1 MASKQMRV
9 FFKRLMWVF
18 IPPVLVFVVGVGA
31 LEAYLI
37 HRMTHPQRTKLYGS
51 PRDFQVIMQQPIW
64 SEEKWKDSDGTY
76 CYGWCLSRGRPA
88 PAVILSHGYGSNRS
102 EVLTLAFELWKAG
115 YHVLLYDLRG
125 HGESQVNWSGLGTYE
140 TDDLLSAI
148 GFIKAMKNESGQE
161 LLDGRV
167 GLYGVDV
174 GGYISLI
181 AASQNTLVKAVA
193 VDSVYPDVAHYINYK
208 LKTYIGDSRWA
219 NDLVDSGPASSVT
232 GYAMQ
237 LYLMRKGD
245 AAPAF
250 DSVRAVTGRRYL
262 FMTGSDAGLLQKMTR
277 EISDRAAD
285 QKQFIEIEKTRTN
298 RLYEKAASDYD
309 ARVVA
314 FFRDALP
321 TTIDKPPAGGMRASA
336 K

>member
-18 IPPVLVFVVGVGA
+18 IPPVLVFVLGA
-31 LEAYLI
+31 GILEAYLI
-37 HRMTHPQRTKLYGS
+37 HRLTHPQRTKLYGS

-64 SEEKWKDSDGTY
+64 SEEKWKCSDGSLS
-76 CYGWCLSRGRPA
+76 YGWFLSRARPG
-88 PAVILSHGYGSNRS
+88 PAVILSHGYNSNRS
-102 EVLTLAFELWKAG
+102 ELLTLGFELWKAG

-125 HGESQVNWSGLGTYE
+125 HGESPVNWSGLGTYE
-140 TDDLLSAI
+140 ADDLLSAI
-148 GFIKAMKNESGQE
+148 AFVKTLKSEAGQE

-167 GLYGVDV
+167 GLYGVDI
-174 GGYISLI
+174 GGYISLVV
-181 AASQNTLVKAVA
+181 ASQNTLVKAVA

-208 LKTYIGDSRWA
+208 LKTYIGDARWA
-219 NDLVDSGPASSVT
+219 NNLVDSQPASSVT
-232 GYAMQ
+232 GYAIQ
-237 LYLMRKGD
+237 VYLMRKQD
-245 AAPAF
+245 SAPAF

-262 FMTGSDAGLLQKMTR
+262 FITGKDAGLLQKMTR
-277 EISDRAAD
+277 EISDKAAD
-285 QKQFIEIEKTRTN
+285 QKQYIEVEKTRTN
-298 RLYEKAASDYD
+298 RLYEQAAADYD

-321 TTIDKPPAGGMRASA
+321 TTADKVVGGIRVAS